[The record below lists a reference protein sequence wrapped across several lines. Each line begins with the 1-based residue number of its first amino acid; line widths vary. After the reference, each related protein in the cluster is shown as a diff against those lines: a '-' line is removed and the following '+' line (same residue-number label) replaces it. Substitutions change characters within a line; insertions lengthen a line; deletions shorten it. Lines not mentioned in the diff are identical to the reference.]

1 MASLVD
7 DLLEDEPFLMR
18 PLAVRVY
25 SLIHSPVIALSWLL
39 DKFII
44 YKSKYDVWILQNII
58 KTTIIEISK
67 QNNINFLLRIERKNL
82 TNDMV

>member
-1 MASLVD
+1 MASLVV

-39 DKFII
+39 DKCII
-44 YKSKYDVWILQNII
+44 YKSKYDVWILPNII
-58 KTTIIEISK
+58 KTTIIELSK

-82 TNDMV
+82 ANDMV